1 MPRLA
6 LPETW
11 DEETD
16 VVVVGCGYAGAVA
29 AISAHDAGARVTLI
43 EKMRQPGG
51 ISVCSA
57 GGVRVADDAEAAFDY
72 LRETNGATAPDPVLR
87 ALAKGMTEVEVL
99 VRALGRESKAVI
111 SRRTAAG
118 NYPFGGHR
126 TFGFVYVD
134 DIPGVDPARA
144 YPHVRGSKAGALLF
158 HVLQDNL
165 RRRAIEVRTGTPARR
180 LFADPAGAVCGLQI
194 ETDRR
199 LRAVRARRGVVLA
212 CGGFEAAPEMQA
224 QFWQGKPVLSAAVS
238 GNTGDGIRMAQELGA
253 ELWHM
258 WHYHGSYGFRHPDPA
273 YPYGIRTKRLPDWLP
288 GEGPRGDVVMTWI
301 VVDRAGR
308 RFMNEYPPYLQDTGA
323 RPLEPYD
330 ADRQRYGRIPCW
342 LITDEAGRKRYPLGR
357 PTYNDPA
364 VTFDWSA
371 DNTAEIELGLLRRA
385 MSVDELARSMNVDAG
400 ILADTIARWNQVCAL
415 QNDMEFGRPP
425 SSMTPI
431 TEPPFYAAELWPVVS
446 NTQGGPRHDE
456 AQRVIDAFGAP
467 IPRLYAAGELG
478 SAFGHLYM
486 SGGNL
491 AECFIGGQIAGG
503 GAAGGTPQ

>member
-6 LPETW
+6 LPEHW

-29 AISAHDAGARVTLI
+29 AIAAHDAGARVILV
-43 EKMRQPGG
+43 EKMREPGG

-57 GGVRVADDAEAAFDY
+57 GGVRVADDAEAAFEY
-72 LRETNGATAPDPVLR
+72 LRETNGGATPDALLR
-87 ALAKGMTEVEVL
+87 RLATGMTAIETF
-99 VRALGRESKAVI
+99 VRTLGHDSNALI
-111 SRRTAAG
+111 SRRAHAG
-118 NYPFGGHR
+118 NYPFAGHR

-134 DIPGVDPARA
+134 DIPGVDAARL

-158 HVLQDNL
+158 HVLQENL
-165 RRRAIEVRTGTPARR
+165 GRRSIEVRTETPARR
-180 LFADPAGAVCGLQI
+180 LFADAEDVVRGVQI
-194 ETDRR
+194 ESSGR
-199 LRAVRARRGVVLA
+199 LRSIRAKRGVVLT
-212 CGGFEAAPEMQA
+212 CGGFEANADMQA
-224 QFWQGKPVLSAAVS
+224 QFWQGKPVLSAAVR

-253 ELWHM
+253 DLWHM
-258 WHYHGSYGFRHPDPA
+258 WHYHGSYGFQHPDPA

-288 GEGPRGDVVMTWI
+288 GEGPRGEVVMTWI

-357 PTYNDPA
+357 PTYNDPDA
-364 VTFDWSA
+364 RFDWSA
-371 DNTAEIELGLLRRA
+371 DNAAEIELGIVRRA
-385 MSVDELARSMNVDAG
+385 AGIEELAGIIDVDADVLG
-400 ILADTIARWNQVCAL
+400 ETLARWNRACAR
-415 QNDMEFGRPP
+415 QSDPEFGRPP
-425 SSMTPI
+425 SSMMAI
-431 TEPPFYAAELWPVVS
+431 AEPPFYAAQLWPVVS

-456 AQRVIDAFGAP
+456 HQRIVGPFGAP

-478 SAFGHLYM
+478 SVFGHLYM

-491 AECFIGGQIAGG
+491 AECFIGGRIAGRE
-503 GAAGGTPQ
+503 AAGETSA

>member
-1 MPRLA
+1 MPRLD

-16 VVVVGCGYAGAVA
+16 VIVLGCGYAGAVA
-29 AISAHDAGARVTLI
+29 ALSAYDAGARVIVI
-43 EKMRQPGG
+43 EKMREPGG

-57 GGVRVADDAEAAFDY
+57 GGVRVADDADSAFDY
-72 LRETNGATAPDPVLR
+72 LRETNGATTPDPVLQT
-87 ALAKGMTEVEVL
+87 LAKGMTEIETF
-99 VRALGRESKAVI
+99 VRELGSESNAVI
-111 SRRTAAG
+111 SRRKAAG
-118 NYPFGGHR
+118 NYPFAGHR

-134 DIPGVDPARA
+134 DIPGFDPARG

-158 HVLQDNL
+158 RVLQDNL
-165 RRRAIEVRTGTPARR
+165 RRRSIQVRTETPARR
-180 LFADPAGAVCGLQI
+180 LFADAHGVVRGVQVEIAG
-194 ETDRR
+194 R
-199 LRAVRARRGVVLA
+199 LRSIRAKRSVILA
-212 CGGFEAAPEMQA
+212 CGGFEASPEMQA
-224 QFWQGKPVLSAAVS
+224 QFWQGKPVLSAAVR

-253 ELWHM
+253 DLWHM
-258 WHYHGSYGFRHPDPA
+258 WHYHGSYGFQHPNRA

-330 ADRQRYGRIPCW
+330 ATHQRYDRIPCW

-364 VTFDWSA
+364 VSFDWSA
-371 DNTAEIELGLLRRA
+371 DNSAEIKLGLVRRA
-385 MSVDELARSMNVDAG
+385 ESVAELARLMSIDASVLVDS
-400 ILADTIARWNQVCAL
+400 IARWNQACARH
-415 QNDMEFGRPP
+415 NDTEFGRPA
-425 SSMTPI
+425 SSMMALGS
-431 TEPPFYAAELWPVVS
+431 PPFYAAQLWPIVS

-456 AQRVIDAFGAP
+456 RQRVVDAFGAP
-467 IPRLYAAGELG
+467 IPRLYAAGERG
-478 SAFGHLYM
+478 SVFGHLYM

-491 AECFIGGQIAGG
+491 AECFIGGRTAGRQ
-503 GAAGGTPQ
+503 AAAETPQ

>member
-6 LPETW
+6 LPQSW

-29 AISAHDAGARVTLI
+29 AISAHDSGTRVTLI
-43 EKMRQPGG
+43 EKMREPGG

-57 GGVRVADDAEAAFDY
+57 GGVRVADDAEVAVSY
-72 LRETNGATAPDPVLR
+72 LSATNGATAPEAVLR
-87 ALAKGMTEVEVL
+87 TLAGGMTEVETL
-99 VRALGRESKAVI
+99 VRALGRESRAVI

-118 NYPFGGHR
+118 NYPFAGHR

-134 DIPGVDPARA
+134 DIPGVDPARI
-144 YPHVRGSKAGALLF
+144 YPHVRGSRAGALLF
-158 HVLQDNL
+158 HVLHDNL
-165 RRRAIEVRTGTPARR
+165 RLRRIDIRSETPARR
-180 LFADPAGAVCGLQI
+180 LFADAAGIVRGVQI
-194 ETDRR
+194 ETGGH
-199 LRAVRARRGVVLA
+199 LRTIRARRGVILA
-212 CGGFEAAPEMQA
+212 CGGFEAGHDMQA
-224 QFWQGKPVLSAAVS
+224 QFWQGKPVLSAAVQ

-253 ELWHM
+253 DLWHM

-301 VVDRAGR
+301 VVDRDGR

-364 VTFDWSA
+364 MSFDWSA
-371 DNTAEIELGLLRRA
+371 DNSAEIELGLVRRA
-385 MSVDELARSMNVDAG
+385 ADIAELARSIDVDAS
-400 ILADTIARWNQVCAL
+400 ILADTITRWNRTCA
-415 QNDMEFGRPP
+415 DRHDAAFGRPP
-425 SSMTPI
+425 SSMMAI
-431 TEPPFYAAELWPVVS
+431 AEPPFYVAQLWPIVS

-456 AQRVIDAFGAP
+456 HQRVIDAFGAP

-491 AECFIGGQIAGG
+491 AECFIGGRIAGR
-503 GAAGGTPQ
+503 AAAAEDPQ

>member
-6 LPETW
+6 LPGSW

-16 VVVVGCGYAGAVA
+16 VVVVGSGYAGAVA
-29 AISAHDAGARVTLI
+29 ALSAQDAGARVVLI
-43 EKMRQPGG
+43 EKMREPGG

-72 LRETNGATAPDPVLR
+72 LRETNGATTPDAVLR
-87 ALAKGMTEVEVL
+87 TLATGMTEVETI
-99 VRALGRESKAVI
+99 VRALGRETNAVI
-111 SRRTAAG
+111 SRRQAAG
-118 NYPFGGHR
+118 NYPFAGHR

-134 DIPGVDPARA
+134 DAPGFDPASA

-158 HVLQDNL
+158 HVLHDNL
-165 RRRAIEVRTGTPARR
+165 RRRGIQVRAESPARR
-180 LFADPAGAVCGLQI
+180 LFADAAGVVRGVQI
-194 ETDRR
+194 ESAGR
-199 LRAVRARRGVVLA
+199 LRSIRARRGVILA
-212 CGGFEAAPEMQA
+212 CGGFEANAEMQA
-224 QFWQGKPVLSAAVS
+224 QFWQGKPVLSAAVR

-253 ELWHM
+253 DLWHM
-258 WHYHGSYGFRHPDPA
+258 WHYHGSYGFRHSDPA

-301 VVDRAGR
+301 LVDRDGR

-364 VTFDWSA
+364 VSFDWSA
-371 DNTAEIELGLLRRA
+371 DNTAEIKLGIVRRA
-385 MSVDELARSMNVDAG
+385 ADVSELARLIEADAG
-400 ILADTIARWNQVCAL
+400 VLAESIARWNQACAH
-415 QNDMEFGRPP
+415 QDDPEFGRPP
-425 SSMTPI
+425 SSMMAI
-431 TEPPFYAAELWPVVS
+431 AEPPFYAAQLWPVVS

-456 AQRVIDAFGAP
+456 RQRIVDAFGAP

-478 SAFGHLYM
+478 SVFGHLYM

-491 AECFIGGQIAGG
+491 AECFIGGQIAGRE
-503 GAAGGTPQ
+503 AAGEPSQ

>member
-29 AISAHDAGARVTLI
+29 ALSAHDAGARVTLI
-43 EKMRQPGG
+43 EKMREPGG

-57 GGVRVADDAEAAFDY
+57 GGVRVADDAEAAFGY
-72 LRETNGATAPDPVLR
+72 LRETNGGTTPDIVLR
-87 ALAKGMTEVEVL
+87 TLAAGMTDVEAL
-99 VRALGRESKAVI
+99 VRTLGDATGAVI
-111 SRRTAAG
+111 SRRKAAG
-118 NYPFGGHR
+118 NYPFAGHR

-134 DIPGVDPARA
+134 DIPGVDPART

-165 RRRAIEVRTGTPARR
+165 RRRGIQVRTETRAHRI
-180 LFADPAGAVCGLQI
+180 FVDPAGVVHGLQA
-194 ETDRR
+194 ERGDRR
-199 LRAVRARRGVVLA
+199 RSIRARRGVILA
-212 CGGFEAAPEMQA
+212 CGGFEANPEMQA

-253 ELWHM
+253 DLWHM
-258 WHYHGSYGFRHPDPA
+258 WHYHGSYGFQHPDRA

-330 ADRQRYGRIPCW
+330 ADRQRYDRIPCW

-357 PTYNDPA
+357 PTYNDPDA
-364 VTFDWSA
+364 SFDWSA
-371 DNTAEIELGLLRRA
+371 DNAAEIALGIVRRA
-385 MSVDELARSMNVDAG
+385 ADIAELARLIEVDAG
-400 ILADTIARWNQVCAL
+400 VLGETMARWNQACAR
-415 QNDMEFGRPP
+415 QSDPEFGRPP
-425 SSMTPI
+425 SSMMAI
-431 TEPPFYAAELWPVVS
+431 AEPPFYAAQLWPVVS

-456 AQRVIDAFGAP
+456 RQRIVDAFAAP

-478 SAFGHLYM
+478 SVFGHLYM

-491 AECFIGGQIAGG
+491 AECFIGGRIAGRE
-503 GAAGGTPQ
+503 AAGQTPQ

>member
-6 LPETW
+6 LPESW

-29 AISAHDAGARVTLI
+29 ALSAHDVGARVTLI
-43 EKMRQPGG
+43 EKMRHPGG

-57 GGVRVADDAEAAFDY
+57 GGVRVADDAEAAFEY
-72 LRETNGATAPDPVLR
+72 LRETNGATASDAVLR
-87 ALAKGMTEVEVL
+87 TLAKGMTEVEEF
-99 VRALGRESKAVI
+99 VRALGRESYAAI

-118 NYPFGGHR
+118 NYPFSGHR

-134 DIPGVDPARA
+134 DIPGVDLARLC
-144 YPHVRGSKAGALLF
+144 PHVRGSKAGALLF
-158 HVLQDNL
+158 HVLQENL
-165 RRRAIEVRTGTPARR
+165 GRRGLAVRTVTPARR
-180 LFADPAGAVCGLQI
+180 LLADASGAVRGIQV
-194 ETDRR
+194 ETAGR
-199 LRAVRARRGVVLA
+199 LRSIRTRRGVILA
-212 CGGFEAAPEMQA
+212 CGGFEADSEMQA

-238 GNTGDGIRMAQELGA
+238 SNTGDGIRMTQELGA
-253 ELWHM
+253 DLWHM

-301 VVDRAGR
+301 VVDRDGR

-330 ADRQRYGRIPCW
+330 ADRQRYGKIPCW

-357 PTYNDPA
+357 PTYNDPT
-364 VTFDWSA
+364 VSFDWSA
-371 DNTAEIELGLLRRA
+371 DNTAEIELGIVRHA
-385 MSVDELARSMNVDAG
+385 ATVAELARLIDIDAG
-400 ILADTIARWNQVCAL
+400 VLADTIARWNQACARAHDAEL
-415 QNDMEFGRPP
+415 GRPP
-425 SSMTPI
+425 SSMMAI
-431 TEPPFYAAELWPVVS
+431 AEPPFYAAQLWPIVS

-456 AQRVIDAFGAP
+456 HQRVIDAFGAP

-478 SAFGHLYM
+478 SAFGHLYI

-491 AECFIGGQIAGG
+491 AECFIGGRIAGRE
-503 GAAGGTPQ
+503 AAAETPQ

>member
-6 LPETW
+6 LPEAW

-16 VVVVGCGYAGAVA
+16 VAVVGCGYAGAVA
-29 AISAHDAGARVTLI
+29 ALSAVDAGVRVTLV
-43 EKMRQPGG
+43 EKMCEPGG

-57 GGVRVADDAEAAFDY
+57 GGVRVADDAEAAFAY
-72 LRETNGATAPDPVLR
+72 LRETNGATAPDPLLR
-87 ALAKGMTEVEVL
+87 TLARGMTEVEDF
-99 VRALGRESKAVI
+99 VRALGRTSGAVI
-111 SRRTAAG
+111 SRRQAAG
-118 NYPFGGHR
+118 NYPFAGHR

-134 DIPGVDPARA
+134 DIAGVDPMRL
-144 YPHVRGSKAGALLF
+144 YPHVRGSRAGALLF

-165 RRRAIEVRTGTPARR
+165 RGRGIDVRTEAPARR
-180 LFADPAGAVCGLQI
+180 LYADAAGVVRGVQV
-194 ETDRR
+194 ESGGR
-199 LRAVRARRGVVLA
+199 LRSIRSRRGVVLA
-212 CGGFEAAPEMQA
+212 SGGFEAASEMQA

-253 ELWHM
+253 DLWHM

-301 VVDRAGR
+301 VVDRSGR

-323 RPLEPYD
+323 RLLEPYD

-342 LITDEAGRKRYPLGR
+342 LITDEAGRRRYPLGR

-364 VTFDWSA
+364 VSFDWSA
-371 DNTAEIELGLLRRA
+371 DNTAEIELGILRRA
-385 MSVDELARSMNVDAG
+385 ASVAELARLIDLDAG
-400 ILADTIARWNQVCAL
+400 ILADSITRWNQACAH
-415 QNDMEFGRPP
+415 QEDAEFGRPP
-425 SSMTPI
+425 SSMMMI
-431 TEPPFYAAELWPVVS
+431 AEPPFYAAKLWPIVS

-456 AQRVIDAFGAP
+456 AQRVIDPFGAP

-491 AECFIGGQIAGG
+491 AECFIGGRIAGRE
-503 GAAGGTPQ
+503 AAREAPQ

>member
-1 MPRLA
+1 VPRPP
-6 LPETW
+6 LPKSW

-29 AISAHDAGARVTLI
+29 AISAFDAGARAIVL
-43 EKMRQPGG
+43 EKMPDPGG

-57 GGVRVADDAEAAFDY
+57 GGVRVADDAGEALSY
-72 LRETNGATAPDPVLR
+72 LRRTNGDTAPEPVLR
-87 ALAKGMTEVEVL
+87 ALAEGMTEVETF
-99 VRALGRESKAVI
+99 VRALGAASGAVV
-111 SRRTAAG
+111 SRRAAAG
-118 NYPFGGHR
+118 NYPFPGHR

-134 DIPGVDPARA
+134 DVPGVDTARA
-144 YPHVRGSKAGALLF
+144 YPQVRGARAGALLF

-165 RRRAIEVRTGTPARR
+165 RRRAIDLRTNTSARR
-180 LFADPAGAVCGLQI
+180 LLADASGSVRGVLAECEGRSRSI
-194 ETDRR
+194 
-199 LRAVRARRGVVLA
+199 RARRAVVLA
-212 CGGFEAAPEMQA
+212 CGGFEGDDGMKA
-224 QFWQGKPVLSAAVS
+224 QFWQGTPVLSAAVRS
-238 GNTGDGIRMAQELGA
+238 NTGDGIRMAQELGA

-330 ADRQRYGRIPCW
+330 ADRQRFSRIPCW
-342 LITDEAGRKRYPLGR
+342 LITDEAGRMRYPLGR
-357 PTYNDPA
+357 PTYHDRA
-364 VTFDWSA
+364 MRYDWSA
-371 DNTAEIELGLLRRA
+371 DNSAEVKLGILRQA
-385 MSVDELARSMNVDAG
+385 QSLPELAGAMGVDPAA
-400 ILADTIARWNQVCAL
+400 LADTIARWNKACAAGT
-415 QNDMEFGRPP
+415 DTDFDRPP
-425 SSMTPI
+425 SSMMAI
-431 TEPPFYAAELWPVVS
+431 EQPPYYAAELWPIVS

-456 AQRVIDAFGAP
+456 AQRVIDVFGAP

-486 SGGNL
+486 SGGNI
-491 AECFIGGQIAGG
+491 AECFVGGQIAGRK
-503 GAAGGTPQ
+503 AAEESPA

>member
-6 LPETW
+6 LPESW

-29 AISAHDAGARVTLI
+29 ALGACDAGVQAILL
-43 EKMRQPGG
+43 EKMRQSGG
-51 ISVCSA
+51 ISICSA
-57 GGVRVADDAEAAFDY
+57 GGVRVADDADAAFAY
-72 LRETNGATAPDPVLR
+72 LRETNGATAPDAVLR
-87 ALAKGMTEVEVL
+87 TLAAGMTEVETF
-99 VRALGRESKAVI
+99 VRALGAETGAVI
-111 SRRTAAG
+111 SRRRAAG
-118 NYPFGGHR
+118 NYPFAGHR

-134 DIPGVDPARA
+134 EVPGVDPARL
-144 YPHVRGSKAGALLF
+144 YPHVRGSPAGALLF
-158 HVLQDNL
+158 HVLEHAL
-165 RRRAIEVRTGTPARR
+165 RRRGIEARTETPARR
-180 LFADPAGAVCGLQI
+180 LLADAGGTVRGVQI
-194 ETDRR
+194 EHGGR
-199 LRAVRARRGVVLA
+199 LRAIRARRGVVLA
-212 CGGFEAAPEMQA
+212 CGGFEADPELQA

-258 WHYHGSYGFRHPDPA
+258 WHYHGSYGFRHPDSN

-288 GEGPRGDVVMTWI
+288 GEGPRGDVVMPWI
-301 VVDRAGR
+301 VADRTGR

-323 RPLEPYD
+323 RPLEAYD
-330 ADRQRYGRIPCW
+330 ADRQRFGRIPCW

-364 VTFDWSA
+364 AHFEWSA
-371 DNTAEIELGLLRRA
+371 DNAAEIELGILRRA
-385 MSVDELARSMNVDAG
+385 DSLAALAQLIEVDADT
-400 ILADTIARWNQVCAL
+400 LAETLSRWNDACACGH
-415 QNDMEFGRPP
+415 DAEFARPA
-425 SSMTPI
+425 SSMTAI
-431 TEPPFYAAELWPVVS
+431 VEPPFYAAELWPIVS

-456 AQRVIDAFGAP
+456 RQRVIDVFGAP

-491 AECFIGGQIAGG
+491 AECFIGGRIAGRE
-503 GAAGGTPQ
+503 AAREVPQ

>member
-6 LPETW
+6 LPELW

-16 VVVVGCGYAGAVA
+16 VAVVGCGYAGAVA
-29 AISAHDAGARVTLI
+29 AITAHDAGARVILV
-43 EKMRQPGG
+43 EKMREPGG

-57 GGVRVADDAEAAFDY
+57 GGVRVADDAEAAFAY
-72 LRETNGATAPDPVLR
+72 LQETNGGATPDALLR
-87 ALAKGMTEVEVL
+87 RLAMGMTEVETF
-99 VRALGRESKAVI
+99 VRALGRESNAAI
-111 SRRTAAG
+111 SRRAHAG
-118 NYPFGGHR
+118 NYPFTGHR

-134 DIPGVDPARA
+134 DIPGVDPARL

-165 RRRAIEVRTGTPARR
+165 RRRSISVRAETPARR
-180 LFADPAGAVCGLQI
+180 LFADADGVVRGVQV
-194 ETDRR
+194 ESGGR
-199 LRAVRARRGVVLA
+199 LRSIHARRGVVLT
-212 CGGFEAAPEMQA
+212 CGGFEANAEIQA
-224 QFWQGKPVLSAAVS
+224 QFWQGKPVLSAAVR

-253 ELWHM
+253 DLWHM
-258 WHYHGSYGFRHPDPA
+258 WHYHGSYGFQHPDPA

-357 PTYNDPA
+357 PTYNDPDA
-364 VTFDWSA
+364 RFDWSA
-371 DNTAEIELGLLRRA
+371 DNAAEIALGIVRRA
-385 MSVDELARSMNVDAG
+385 ASLAELAGIIDVDADVLG
-400 ILADTIARWNQVCAL
+400 ETLARWNQACAR
-415 QNDMEFGRPP
+415 QSDPEFGRPP
-425 SSMTPI
+425 SSMMAI
-431 TEPPFYAAELWPVVS
+431 AEPPFYAAQLWPVVS

-456 AQRVIDAFGAP
+456 RQRIVDAFGTP

-478 SAFGHLYM
+478 SVFGHLYM

-491 AECFIGGQIAGG
+491 AECFIGGQIAGRE
-503 GAAGGTPQ
+503 AAGETPQ